1 MLSVRCKGAGV
12 WTWSRRNM
20 VAMSEVEDEAV
31 TGRGLKTG
39 ALPLRGRIVAKS
51 KTGVVLRYY
60 LFSSYFFFLF
70 GYVS

>member
-1 MLSVRCKGAGV
+1 
-12 WTWSRRNM
+12 M

-51 KTGVVLRYY
+51 MTGVVLRYY